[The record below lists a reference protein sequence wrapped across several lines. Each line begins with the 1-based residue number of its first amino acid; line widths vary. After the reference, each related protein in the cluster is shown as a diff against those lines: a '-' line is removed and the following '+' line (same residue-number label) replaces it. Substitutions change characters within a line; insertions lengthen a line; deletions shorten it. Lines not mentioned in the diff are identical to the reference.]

1 MADLFSFEKIL
12 LLGSRSP
19 RRHELLRQMGIPF
32 RPVDI
37 SFDETA
43 LGPTTDPLKLARAK
57 NYAYKPDLAPDEI
70 LLTADT
76 LVILDNHVL
85 GKPRDTRQ
93 AVQMLEQLAGRQ
105 HRVVT
110 AVCMRSV
117 QDEHCFS
124 DTANVYF
131 APLHREEICHYVQNY
146 MPLDKAGAYGIQD
159 WIGLVGIRALEGS
172 FYTVM
177 GLPTH
182 LVWRHW
188 LALNGMELTGE

>member
-1 MADLFSFEKIL
+1 MADLFSFDKIL
-12 LLGSRSP
+12 LLGTRSP
-19 RRHELLRQMGIPF
+19 RRHELIRQMGIPF

-37 SFDETA
+37 DFDENV
-43 LGPTTDPLKLARAK
+43 LGPTADPLKLARAK
-57 NYAYKPDLAPDEI
+57 NHAFDQRLKPDEI

-76 LVILDNHVL
+76 VVILDNQVL

-93 AVQMLEQLAGRQ
+93 AVQMLEQLAGRE
-105 HRVVT
+105 HVVET
-110 AVCMRSV
+110 AVCMRSAR
-117 QDEHCFS
+117 DEHCFS
-124 DTANVYF
+124 DTARVQF

-159 WIGLVGIRALEGS
+159 WIGLVGIRAVEGS

-182 LVWRHW
+182 LVWQHW